1 MHRRSCKRHFQRQ
14 VYKKETDTKEE
25 NTNAVIS
32 DATDTDD
39 EVVIESEPDTEKAE
53 EAVFIW
59 PCNST
64 EVTAPFTPERNHY
77 ATDIKAERGSEVYAS
92 LDAIV
97 TDTGYDAKKGNYI
110 ELEAGDTTIELFHLE
125 EASVEIGD
133 AVTAGDV
140 IGKVGS
146 TGLATGPHLHFA
158 VSIDGEYVDA
168 TELKTVEPVITE

>member
-1 MHRRSCKRHFQRQ
+1 M
-14 VYKKETDTKEE
+14 
-25 NTNAVIS
+25 
-32 DATDTDD
+32 
-39 EVVIESEPDTEKAE
+39 
-53 EAVFIW
+53 
-59 PCNST
+59 
-64 EVTAPFTPERNHY
+64 
-77 ATDIKAERGSEVYAS
+77 YAS

-110 ELEAGDTTIELFHLE
+110 ELEAGGTTIELFHLE
-125 EASVEIGD
+125 EASVEIED

-168 TELKTVEPVITE
+168 TELKTVELVITE